1 MGPGGR
7 GKRDRHTERD
17 GRGRGRDRDRDSGEK
32 STTDQTG
39 IRGLTAT
46 GLFADLFSPKLAA
59 VNMELKINLTK
70 VRVTPF
76 VCSQEFKNISRSSMD
91 THTCT
96 PNSLVYQSQLTVSG
110 LSQPSD

>member
-1 MGPGGR
+1 MGEGR
-7 GKRDRHTERD
+7 GE
-17 GRGRGRDRDRDSGEK
+17 RDRDRVEK
-32 STTDQTG
+32 STADQTG

-76 VCSQEFKNISRSSMD
+76 VRSQESQNQPLEHGYTYM
-91 THTCT
+91 HTE
-96 PNSLVYQSQLTVSG
+96 TVWFIN
-110 LSQPSD
+110 PS